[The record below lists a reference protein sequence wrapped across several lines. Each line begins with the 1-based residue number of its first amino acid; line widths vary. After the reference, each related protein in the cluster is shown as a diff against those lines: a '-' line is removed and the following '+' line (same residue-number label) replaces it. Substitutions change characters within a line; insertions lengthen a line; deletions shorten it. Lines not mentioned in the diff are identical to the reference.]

1 MKSSESDVFHDML
14 RRYRDDH
21 GITQE
26 QLADLLGTSR
36 VTINR
41 WETPFDS
48 RPPLSKI
55 PNIANKL
62 GITVQELVT
71 GERPEQVDAC
81 NSTGLSSSTIDAL
94 KERDEYLDFF
104 IKETIERMLQPE
116 FYAEYV
122 FDLIS
127 WIRVSRDS
135 EEEYSEDY
143 SGDNSRLIQA
153 GLRQSLIERYA
164 RLIDQI
170 HDDAIR
176 HGTLTPDV
184 ASSAMKDFYVIV
196 KNLETK
202 AVKNNAK
209 EKRQKR

>member
-1 MKSSESDVFHDML
+1 MKHSKHATRDVFHSTI
-14 RRYRDDH
+14 RRIRTER
-21 GITQE
+21 GLTQKE
-26 QLADLLGTSR
+26 FADLLGVSR
-36 VTINR
+36 QSIDR
-41 WETPFDS
+41 WETPDAP
-48 RPPLSKI
+48 RPQISQLPF
-55 PNIANKL
+55 IAERL
-62 GITVQELVT
+62 DITVQELLT

-135 EEEYSEDY
+135 EEKYSEDY

-170 HDDAIR
+170 HDDAK
-176 HGTLTPDV
+176 DV
-184 ASSAMKDFYVIV
+184 RE
-196 KNLETK
+196 LQ
-202 AVKNNAK
+202 
-209 EKRQKR
+209 R